1 MSRSGAMA
9 TSEDQLRDLVE
20 RLRKAVL
27 QAEMKRF
34 PRTASA
40 AAKAAR

>member
-1 MSRSGAMA
+1 MSRSRGMA
-9 TSEDQLRDLVE
+9 KSEDQLRDLVE

-34 PRTASA
+34 PRPASA
-40 AAKAAR
+40 AAKSIR